1 MTETTTALIV
11 LDTNIVSVTKA
22 DQALWILQQAVKDL
36 DDIMD
41 RYSLIEV
48 VDDESKVMAEKA
60 IIDIRTRRKARDE
73 QRKEWGRPLDLA
85 KKTMDK
91 AIGQYFDDPA
101 VSIEEGLARK
111 VQAYQRKKDDE
122 RRAEMERAR
131 KAAEEAQA
139 KLDAERRAAEEAAR
153 KEAEAKGVEFVPPP
167 PVGIPEVV
175 VAAPPPIET
184 PQAEGISYRRIWRYE
199 VVDPTL
205 VPEPYTKRIIDEE
218 AVSAAIKAATFVPA
232 GEKLSQCNAAIPG
245 IRIYYEDRPVV
256 GGR

>member
-1 MTETTTALIV
+1 MTEQTTALIV
-11 LDTNIVSVTKA
+11 LDTNIVSTTKA
-22 DQALWILQQAVKDL
+22 DQALWILTDAIKGL

-41 RYSLIEV
+41 RYSLLDV
-48 VDDESKVMAEKA
+48 ADDESKVAAERA
-60 IIDIRTRRKARDE
+60 IMDIRARRKAWDAH
-73 QRKEWGRPLDLA
+73 RKEWGQPLDLA

-91 AIGQYFDDPA
+91 AMREHIENPA
-101 VSIEEGLARK
+101 EAIEAGLIQKVGAYVRAQEEAR
-111 VQAYQRKKDDE
+111 Q
-122 RRAEMERAR
+122 AEMERAR

-139 KLDAERRAAEEAAR
+139 KLDAERRAAEEKAKA
-153 KEAEAKGVEFVPPP
+153 EAEAKGETFVPPP

-175 VAAPPPIET
+175 VAVPPPVET
-184 PQAEGISYRRIWRYE
+184 PKAEGISYRRIWRYE

-218 AVSAAIKAATFVPA
+218 AVNAAIKAATFIPA
-232 GEKLSQCNAAIPG
+232 GEKLSQCSAAIPG